1 MKNLIEEQAIN
12 LYNLALDSYKGLSG
26 YSWIIQ
32 DKDNIIDSFKKDLS
46 LSPLEKG
53 IEYNLCSHTETTA
66 SGLNKIVFKLVRRGQ

>member
-1 MKNLIEEQAIN
+1 MKNLIEEQANN

-53 IEYNLCSHTETTA
+53 IEYNLCSHSEPTA
-66 SGLNKIVFKLVRRGQ
+66 SGLYKVVFKFVRRGV

>member
-26 YSWIIQ
+26 YSWIIR
-32 DKDNIIDSFKKDLS
+32 DKNNIIDSFKKDLS

-53 IEYNLCSHTETTA
+53 IEFILCSHSEPTA
-66 SGLNKIVFKLVRRGQ
+66 SGLYRVVFKIVRRGQ